1 MHIVIFSQQ
10 IFWFILVSRY
20 KTFLSIWISSLKLYY
35 DEIKLNGRNLL
46 RKSKWSEIFVKRKS
60 KSYSIQNFSV
70 NLDFLCYIKNL
81 TSSYLLRKKNY
92 MNEKK
97 IWLKNLLRK
106 KKLPLFPSTKTLLWG
121 NQIKR
126 EKFVAEIKMIRNI
139 C

>member
-10 IFWFILVSRY
+10 IFLFILVSRY
-20 KTFLSIWISSLKLYY
+20 KTFLSIWISYLKFYY
-35 DEIKLNGRNLL
+35 EEIKLYGRILL
-46 RKSKWSEIFVKRKS
+46 RKIDQKKLLKENQNRTVNKTFLSIWI
-60 KSYSIQNFSV
+60 SYVTLKI
-70 NLDFLCYIKNL
+70 
-81 TSSYLLRKKNY
+81 LLRKKNY

-97 IWLKNLLRK
+97 IWLKNLLPK
-106 KKLPLFPSTKTLLWG
+106 KKLPLFPFTKTLLWG